1 VQDFISLF
9 PIVSCHEKYFE
20 TVNETTYKI
29 HDFILK
35 FNNTKFF
42 VVSLVVYAVK

>member
-9 PIVSCHEKYFE
+9 PRVSCHEKYFE
-20 TVNETTYKI
+20 TVNETTHKI